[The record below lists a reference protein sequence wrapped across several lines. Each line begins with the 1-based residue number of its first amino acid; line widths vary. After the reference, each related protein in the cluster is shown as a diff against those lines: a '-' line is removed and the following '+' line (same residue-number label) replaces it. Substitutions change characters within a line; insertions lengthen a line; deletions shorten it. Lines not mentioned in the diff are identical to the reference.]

1 MALAVE
7 ALEEEVPVVEVSVEV
22 MLLLMVVL
30 ALEFQMAVKVAVEQQ
45 AVGQLVMLDQEGLDW
60 QRLVE

>member
-7 ALEEEVPVVEVSVEV
+7 ALEEEVPVVEVSVEL
-22 MLLLMVVL
+22 MPLLMVVL

-45 AVGQLVMLDQEGLDW
+45 VVGQLVMLGQEGLDW
-60 QRLVE
+60 QHQEE